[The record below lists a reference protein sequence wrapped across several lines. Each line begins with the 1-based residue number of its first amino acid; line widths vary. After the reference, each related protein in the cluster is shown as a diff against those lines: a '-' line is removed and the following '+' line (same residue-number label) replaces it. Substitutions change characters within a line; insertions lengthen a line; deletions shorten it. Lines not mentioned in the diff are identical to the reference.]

1 MRMCSVNEC
10 FRILLLTVVLTQSSH
25 VGLTGESQPLKV
37 NLKILNQK
45 YCSGES
51 SISAVQLALRL
62 EVFNVTHKT
71 LIVQKSIGRAWYRE
85 IVARDEESLAAGDF
99 EYNPN
104 IEFLPT
110 KSDEQVPSTDAPG
123 DDFILL
129 GPGKSFEAESL
140 VDIPTRTGAL
150 SPLNKGLIQAGDHV
164 LQLRL
169 TTWTLLSQP
178 ETFRKSWQR
187 YGELVY
193 EKVKSEPL
201 RLRVPPESELES
213 CKH

>member
-1 MRMCSVNEC
+1 MCSVNEC
-10 FRILLLTVVLTQSSH
+10 LRILLLTVVLTQSLH

-85 IVARDEESLAAGDF
+85 IVARDEESLAAGNF

-104 IEFLPT
+104 IEFLRT

-140 VDIPTRTGAL
+140 VDIPTRTGPL
-150 SPLNKGLIQAGDHV
+150 SPLNKGLIQAGQLLPSESDAAAESGLQGRTAEPEGMHV
-164 LQLRL
+164 CQR
-169 TTWTLLSQP
+169 
-178 ETFRKSWQR
+178 EEFRSVYRRIW
-187 YGELVY
+187 GE
-193 EKVKSEPL
+193 K
-201 RLRVPPESELES
+201 
-213 CKH
+213 